1 MPLVTF
7 LFKGG
12 SHLSVEQSLL
22 QRNPKLALLIPLS
35 PCTHCTT
42 SSQSL
47 SLKSISRSA
56 GHTFIHY
63 LHTNTYQV
71 LEWLGPTTGR
81 EETIAKLKISLE
93 VYATAR
99 KYELDGLE
107 TLARE
112 QISLLS
118 KDLEAFTVIDAIN
131 EIYPSSSNKD
141 TWFPAYMKAIVKTA
155 FEGSTAP
162 AKSEIRDP
170 SESEQEG
177 SVSTAETLLRGA
189 LEVYREMVE
198 ALAVNYAPIM
208 PEKPTPAI
216 NSPQIKNDGRGGS
229 ETAGETEKDK
239 TNILAA
245 LEEIRINDPVRQA
258 KPDPNSVD
266 TVKDIK
272 NGKVEKGC
280 AAREEPQVGEQQ
292 PAEPKPTPK
301 LQEEANATTG
311 STTGRSASGGLFSG
325 TGTAG
330 AIFGARDNATTSG
343 LPPGATTS
351 LPFTPFTAKYN
362 SYSSDID
369 CFQNILCT
377 EAYRGWSSEELR
389 LDDYNHG
396 RKQGNAGL
404 GSSAQTN
411 TGFGTIKTSP
421 WFTNAGGFSSSG
433 FGCFGPN
440 TATTYV
446 GSLFGAKPATS
457 TSTSP
462 FEGFG
467 GGLFG
472 VKPTTST
479 STSPFGGSGGGLFG
493 AKPAT
498 STSTSPFGGFGGGLF
513 GVTNTETTGFGS
525 GSGFGFGSS
534 GGFGSNT
541 AGFGSSGGFGSSTAG
556 FGSGVGFGSST
567 PATNTETTGFGSG
580 SSFGFGSS
588 GSIFDRSR
596 GANS

>member
-1 MPLVTF
+1 M
-7 LFKGG
+7 
-12 SHLSVEQSLL
+12 
-22 QRNPKLALLIPLS
+22 
-35 PCTHCTT
+35 
-42 SSQSL
+42 
-47 SLKSISRSA
+47 
-56 GHTFIHY
+56 
-63 LHTNTYQV
+63 

-107 TLARE
+107 ALAKE

-118 KDLEAFTVIDAIN
+118 KDLEAFTIIDTID

-141 TWFPAYMKAIVKTA
+141 TWFPTYMKAIVKTA

-162 AKSEIRDP
+162 AKPEIRDP
-170 SESEQEG
+170 SEGEQEG

-198 ALAVNYAPIM
+198 ALAVNYAPII

-216 NSPQIKNDGRGGS
+216 NSPRIKNNGRGGS

-239 TNILAA
+239 INILAA
-245 LEEIRINDPVRQA
+245 LEEIRVNDPVRQA
-258 KPDPNSVD
+258 KPDLNFVD

-272 NGKVEKGC
+272 NGKVEKSC
-280 AAREEPQVGEQQ
+280 AAIEEPQVGEQ

-311 STTGRSASGGLFSG
+311 NTTGRSTSGGLFGG

-330 AIFGARDNATTSG
+330 AIFGAKDNATTGG
-343 LPPGATTS
+343 LPPGATS
-351 LPFTPFTAKYN
+351 LPFTPFTE
-362 SYSSDID
+362 SIPYSSDGQFD

-377 EAYRGWSSEELR
+377 EAYRGWSGEELR

-411 TGFGTIKTSP
+411 TGFGTIKASP

-433 FGCFGPN
+433 FSSN
-440 TATTYV
+440 TTTTYI
-446 GSLFGAKPATS
+446 GNLFGAKPAASTS
-457 TSTSP
+457 TST
-462 FEGFG
+462 FGGFG
-467 GGLFG
+467 GGGFG
-472 VKPTTST
+472 VKPTT
-479 STSPFGGSGGGLFG
+479 
-493 AKPAT
+493 AT
-498 STSTSPFGGFGGGLF
+498 ST
-513 GVTNTETTGFGS
+513 
-525 GSGFGFGSS
+525 GFGFGSS
-534 GGFGSNT
+534 SGFGSSTALFGSCGGFGSNT
-541 AGFGSSGGFGSSTAG
+541 AGSGSGGGFGSNTAGSGSSGGFGSSTHG
-556 FGSGVGFGSST
+556 FGTTATV
-567 PATNTETTGFGSG
+567 TNTKTTGFGSS
-580 SSFGFGSS
+580 SSFSFGSS
-588 GSIFDRSR
+588 GSSFDRSR